1 MINSKPL
8 NVWSRDEEEI
18 GRLLSNFAHTP
29 FVLDDIAYESIE
41 GFYASILLE
50 HNVEKQQRARGLH
63 GMKAKRC
70 VPKNKPESFNYR
82 DEVIML
88 GSAEHHELLKRALRA
103 KLEAHPEIAEAF
115 IETRPRPVIHETGY
129 PHNPDAEFSHL
140 VFCRILTEL
149 RDEFADEPES
159 SKN

>member
-1 MINSKPL
+1 MNPKPL

-29 FVLDDIAYESIE
+29 FVLDGLAYESIE

-50 HNVEKQQRARGLH
+50 HNVEKQKRARGLH

-70 VPKNKPESFNYR
+70 IPKNKPESFTYME
-82 DEVIML
+82 EVIML
-88 GSAEHHELLKRALRA
+88 GSSEHHDLLKRALRA
-103 KLEAHPEIAEAF
+103 KLEAHPDIVEAF
-115 IETRPRPVIHETGY
+115 VATLPRPITHETGF
-129 PHNPDAEFSHL
+129 PHNPDAEFSHV

-149 RDEFADEPES
+149 REEFADGTSEET
-159 SKN
+159 N